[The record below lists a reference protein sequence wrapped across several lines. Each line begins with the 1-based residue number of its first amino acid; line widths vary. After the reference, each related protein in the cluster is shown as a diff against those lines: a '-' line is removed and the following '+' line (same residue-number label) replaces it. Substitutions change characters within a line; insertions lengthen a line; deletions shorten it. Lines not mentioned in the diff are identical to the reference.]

1 MEGCCKILLK
11 IVNFGQVFACLKVPQ
26 AVGHNG
32 HCGTQQATHMLVLHW
47 PAQHLP
53 SSFSSPKSKTQTS
66 SYCVNPDTKQAQFW
80 PSKEESSQTHHSKT
94 EGPDPA

>member
-32 HCGTQQATHMLVLHW
+32 HCGTQQATHMLVLH
-47 PAQHLP
+47 
-53 SSFSSPKSKTQTS
+53 
-66 SYCVNPDTKQAQFW
+66 
-80 PSKEESSQTHHSKT
+80 
-94 EGPDPA
+94 